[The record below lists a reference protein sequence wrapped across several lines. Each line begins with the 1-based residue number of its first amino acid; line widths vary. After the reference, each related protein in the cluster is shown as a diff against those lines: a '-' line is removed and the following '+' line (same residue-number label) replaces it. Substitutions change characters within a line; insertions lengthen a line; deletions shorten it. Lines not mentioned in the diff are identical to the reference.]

1 MLILYHLRCRV
12 LWNDSYTVDYSLLLH
27 WILVR
32 LNLIFIFRYIFI
44 SIIYFLY
51 DILIFCYYTIRP
63 PIQQFH
69 AQGYFFYPW
78 LTKNKYY
85 PSSSFPGYKKI
96 NFFPGFIR
104 CIIDRIQYTV
114 THKSPRTFYKK
125 FLRKSISSKRSTL
138 ERRTTTTY
146 CYTGTSLII
155 FTRKAMI

>member
-1 MLILYHLRCRV
+1 MSYNLPCWYYIIFNVEYFETILT
-12 LWNDSYTVDYSLLLH
+12 LWITHSFCI

-51 DILIFCYYTIRP
+51 DILIFCYYTICS
-63 PIQQFH
+63 PIERFH
-69 AQGYFFYPW
+69 TQGYFYYSW

-85 PSSSFPGYKKI
+85 PSSSFLGYKKI

-104 CIIDRIQYTV
+104 CVIDRIQYTV
-114 THKSPRTFYKK
+114 THKSLRTFYKR

-138 ERRTTTTY
+138 ERRYQRPHIVTQ
-146 CYTGTSLII
+146 IH
-155 FTRKAMI
+155 R